1 MFTGRFN
8 TLIKKAIVHF
18 IFYSPFAVVN
28 NKQNSDTVLFAM
40 TFKLNY
46 RKEENMLNL
55 TVTNNIPNNWPSKN
69 HGQKSGGGRTNNSP
83 KSK

>member
-8 TLIKKAIVHF
+8 TLIKQVIEYF

-28 NKQNSDTVLFAM
+28 SKQNSDTVLFAM

-46 RKEENMLNL
+46 RKVEKMLNL
-55 TVTNNIPNNWPSKN
+55 TVTNNILNNWPSKN